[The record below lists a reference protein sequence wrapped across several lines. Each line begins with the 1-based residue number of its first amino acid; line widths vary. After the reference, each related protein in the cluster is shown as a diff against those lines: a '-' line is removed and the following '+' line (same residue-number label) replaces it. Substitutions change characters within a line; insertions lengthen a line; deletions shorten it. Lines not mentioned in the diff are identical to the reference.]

1 MVAILGFLCRVG
13 MPEEEPS
20 GYPSSVEASMQDTTK
35 QILLR
40 QPAYTLE
47 LLKSFDDGGA
57 PRHAFVL
64 HPAVNGRHC
73 AESEGI
79 NLLMGEGHE
88 VSRRDMHYALYLFQR
103 FHLNQGAAAAA
114 HG

>member
-1 MVAILGFLCRVG
+1 
-13 MPEEEPS
+13 
-20 GYPSSVEASMQDTTK
+20 MQNTSK

-47 LLKSFDDGGA
+47 LCKTWDDGGM

-64 HPAVNGRHC
+64 HPAVNGSYSDQ
-73 AESEGI
+73 SEGI
-79 NLLMGEGHE
+79 NLMMGEGHD

-103 FHLNQGAAAAA
+103 FHLNRADNATQAV

>member
-1 MVAILGFLCRVG
+1 MR
-13 MPEEEPS
+13 
-20 GYPSSVEASMQDTTK
+20 DTTK
-35 QILLR
+35 EILLR

-47 LLKSFDDGGA
+47 LERSWDEAGE

-64 HPAVNGRHC
+64 HPAVNGFATDHN
-73 AESEGI
+73 AGI
-79 NLLMGEGHE
+79 NLLMGCGHE

-103 FHLNQGAAAAA
+103 FHLSHGQAAQAV